1 MAAPRGLSPI
11 PAAAEHDDEVDSLE
25 IRAAA
30 AERLTF
36 FADAVVAI
44 AITLLAL
51 DLPVPE
57 GGSNAEMLRSVGA
70 QPLRDHYLA
79 FLISFL
85 VIAAHW
91 SGHHRVFRYVTKL
104 GGSLSR
110 LTIYWLLMQVV
121 TPFATRVLTG
131 DGAFQV
137 RFIFYAGVQA
147 VAGLLF
153 LLMLRDIRR
162 HRLTRAETPPGMLA
176 DASLRTVTIAAAFL
190 VSIPLSFVTEW
201 AYACWAVIPVAESLV
216 RRLVHR
222 RARRS

>member
-1 MAAPRGLSPI
+1 MTDS
-11 PAAAEHDDEVDSLE
+11 AAAEHDEVDSLE

-51 DLPVPE
+51 DLPVP
-57 GGSNAEMLRSVGA
+57 GGGTNAEMLRSVGG
-70 QPLRDHYLA
+70 QPLRDQYLA

-104 GGSLSR
+104 GGRLTR

-137 RFIFYAGVQA
+137 RFDFYAGVQA